1 MLSFTIVDENI
12 LINFCKNRV
21 LISCFYK
28 YFSINLAIYLQY
40 FYMIAGVF
48 KRRQLEQ
55 STLYKIVLN
64 YHETYEDIYE
74 ERYESEYGYLEPK

>member
-1 MLSFTIVDENI
+1 
-12 LINFCKNRV
+12 
-21 LISCFYK
+21 
-28 YFSINLAIYLQY
+28 
-40 FYMIAGVF
+40 MIAGVF